1 MRRVQQERYDLVYDT
16 TETGVIYLQAYEL
29 HEGYDLFRVSASY
42 AKTVPACS
50 YYVVE
55 KTKAAATRRFKE
67 SFPWLNL
74 IVDVSECSDIEK
86 RNILGEYYKS
96 GRAVI

>member
-1 MRRVQQERYDLVYDT
+1 MKRIQQERYDLVYDT
-16 TETGVIYLQAYEL
+16 TEAGVIYLKSYEL
-29 HEGYDLFRVSASY
+29 HDGYSLFRVSASY

-55 KTKAAATRRFKE
+55 RTKAEATRRFKE

-74 IVDVSECSDIEK
+74 IVDVAECSDIEK
-86 RNILGEYYKS
+86 SNLLGEYYRAGK
-96 GRAVI
+96 AVI